1 MTEQTQESY
10 AAVLTGQSILVEG
23 GKTAAYGEALLVV
36 ERNAESCS
44 GGENHIGL
52 LLTAE
57 AFVHSDPVDTKVRM
71 E

>member
-1 MTEQTQESY
+1 MPPSSP
-10 AAVLTGQSILVEG
+10 ANPVVDG

-57 AFVHSDPVDTKVRM
+57 RLFTVIQ
-71 E
+71 